1 MKPITELPDDP
12 ALPAFAAI
20 RGAGLAGAIPA
31 LGLDDGPVELLP
43 RRYHPGRRAVLEAR
57 VGQRHFAVK
66 VCAEDPEPE
75 AQVHQALAAAG
86 LAGDSGERVPP
97 LLAWDH
103 DLQVLVLG
111 WLEGPSAGELIQAGQ
126 GERAG
131 QVAARWFQCAASLPV
146 KLGSPLGAAHML
158 KRTREWAAVLGE
170 ADAALGTAAT
180 RSVERLARTQP
191 VEGAPHL
198 VHGGLYAKHVL
209 DLGDGSGAID
219 WGRFG
224 QGPLELDAGIFLAS
238 IWRFVL
244 RHDAPAGEVARAE
257 QALLAGTS
265 RLLDQRAVSWHRAAE
280 LLRFAKREVTRGHE
294 DKLARARALVGEA
307 ERLAAEAG

>member
-31 LGLDDGPVELLP
+31 LGLDDDPVELLP

-146 KLGSPLGAAHML
+146 KLGSPLAP
-158 KRTREWAAVLGE
+158 RTC
-170 ADAALGTAAT
+170 
-180 RSVERLARTQP
+180 
-191 VEGAPHL
+191 
-198 VHGGLYAKHVL
+198 
-209 DLGDGSGAID
+209 
-219 WGRFG
+219 
-224 QGPLELDAGIFLAS
+224 
-238 IWRFVL
+238 
-244 RHDAPAGEVARAE
+244 
-257 QALLAGTS
+257 
-265 RLLDQRAVSWHRAAE
+265 
-280 LLRFAKREVTRGHE
+280 
-294 DKLARARALVGEA
+294 
-307 ERLAAEAG
+307 